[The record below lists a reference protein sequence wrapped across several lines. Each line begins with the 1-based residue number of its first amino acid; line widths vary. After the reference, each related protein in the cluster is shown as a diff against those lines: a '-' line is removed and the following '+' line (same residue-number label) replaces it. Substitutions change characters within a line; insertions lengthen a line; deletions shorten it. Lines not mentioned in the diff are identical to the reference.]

1 MVSTALTTEVT
12 NAVRDFGTGVE
23 TRGRALGSSMLDLA
37 VSAGV
42 SESSRARIAREI
54 QAPSTEILNWVAT
67 GLTAVASLIG
77 TEPRETERDSAHTKH
92 GFVIVDRALTRC

>member
-1 MVSTALTTEVT
+1 M
-12 NAVRDFGTGVE
+12 E

-54 QAPSTEILNWVAT
+54 QAPSTEILNWIAT
-67 GLTAVASLIG
+67 ALNAVASLLG
-77 TEPRETERDSAHTKH
+77 NDPRAPQSETAHTKQ